1 MINIGSM
8 KTRLGELNQLC
19 SLALVDG
26 DDTKVEIE
34 AHELQTFLL
43 LAQAV
48 QNERHDSLSCLE
60 RMAKWEKKEAW

>member
-1 MINIGSM
+1 MINIGV
-8 KTRLGELNQLC
+8 KTTRLGELNQLC
-19 SLALVDG
+19 AHALANG
-26 DDTKVEIE
+26 DNTKVEIE
-34 AHELQTFLL
+34 AHELQTFLM